1 MMKKTALKSLALKA
15 VSVAIVAVSMAN
27 IANAADWT
35 PYLKGIQHHC
45 NYEAV
50 AKDLMAKKV
59 PANLKADVVKQT
71 AKHREIRKEYWA
83 NEDTASIQLKNATAF
98 GAPLQKI
105 TYKYSA
111 GEGSDVAEYVLH
123 FANANFIKA
132 LPTFTFQIASYPD
145 SGFVQTA
152 GQKRM
157 WLNSYLGDKVVYKE
171 APYRVVKD
179 KDVGIRYDFPKS
191 LTTPLGGEF
200 DVYVSKPDGWL
211 IEYSPYGSA
220 ELTFDGKNKTI
231 TCYGHIV

>member
-1 MMKKTALKSLALKA
+1 MKKTALKA

-123 FANANFIKA
+123 FANANFMKV
-132 LPTFTFQIASYPD
+132 LPTFTFNIVSD
-145 SGFVQTA
+145 SNSGMVQSA

-157 WLNSYLGDKVVYKE
+157 WLEGYQDDGKVYYKE
-171 APYRVVKD
+171 APYRMVKD
-179 KDVGIRYDFPKS
+179 KDVGITYEFPS
-191 LTTPLGGEF
+191 SMTAPLNGEYGI
-200 DVYVSKPDGWL
+200 YVSKPDGWERDFYGAPGTAEQL
-211 IEYSPYGSA
+211 I
-220 ELTFDGKNKTI
+220 FDGKNKTI
-231 TCYGHIV
+231 TCRGHYM

>member
-1 MMKKTALKSLALKA
+1 MKKTALKSLALKA

-27 IANAADWT
+27 VANAADWT
-35 PYLKGIQHHC
+35 PYLKSIQHNC
-45 NYEAV
+45 NYEAL

-71 AKHREIRKEYWA
+71 AKHRKIRKEYYA
-83 NEDTASIQLKNATAF
+83 DEDIASIQLKNATAF

-105 TYKYSA
+105 SYKSVV
-111 GEGSDVAEYVLH
+111 GEGSGEAEYVLH
-123 FANANFIKA
+123 FTNANFMKA

-157 WLNSYLGDKVVYKE
+157 WLDSYLDNKVVYQE

-191 LTTPLGGEF
+191 LTAPLDGEY
-200 DVYVSKPDGWL
+200 DVYVSKLDGWL
-211 IEYSPYGSA
+211 IESFPYGGA
-220 ELTFDGKNKTI
+220 ELTFNSKNKTI
-231 TCYGHIV
+231 SCVSR